1 MKQNPLLKL
10 QDFGQSIW
18 QDYIRR
24 NMILTGELKQLID
37 EDGIRGVTSNPAI
50 FDKVIAGSHD
60 YDSPTSAMALE
71 GKDIEE
77 IYQTLTVEDV
87 QRAADEFRHLYDS
100 SDGKHGFV
108 SLEVNPHLAH
118 DAEGTIDEAHR
129 LWGALDRPNVFI
141 KVPATKEGLIAIQ
154 RLISEGINV
163 NVTLLFGLPRYRK
176 VAEAYIA
183 GLEARVK
190 KGLQIQRVAS
200 VASFFLSRIDVLV
213 DPMLEEFM
221 KNDGAKAET
230 ASELHGEIA
239 IASAKQAY
247 QIYKEIFAG
256 ARFKKLIDKGA
267 RTQRVLW
274 ASTSTKNPNFSD
286 VRYVEAL
293 IGPDTINTLP
303 QETINAYRV
312 HGDPAARLE
321 EGLEKAGKVFRQLA
335 DLDIDIDQ
343 VTQQL
348 EDEGIEK
355 FNKPF
360 DSLMETLKEKRSKA
374 LEKDRDS

>member
-1 MKQNPLLKL
+1 MKQNPLVRV

-24 NMILTGELKQLID
+24 KMILTGELKKLID

-50 FDKVIAGSHD
+50 FDKAIAGSDD
-60 YDSPTSAMALE
+60 YDSSIRAMALD

-87 QRAADEFRHLYDS
+87 QNAADEFRRLYDS

-118 DAEGTIDEAHR
+118 DAAGTIEEARR
-129 LWGALDRPNVFI
+129 LWQALDRPNVFI
-141 KVPATKEGLIAIQ
+141 KVPATEEGLSAIQ
-154 RLISEGINV
+154 QLIAEGINV

-176 VAEAYIA
+176 VADAYIA
-183 GLEARVK
+183 GLEARAAA
-190 KGLQIQRVAS
+190 GRPLESVAS

-213 DPMLEEFM
+213 DQMLEKIMQNE
-221 KNDGAKAET
+221 NSKAEL
-230 ASELHGEIA
+230 AAELRGQVA

-247 QIYKEIFAG
+247 QIYREIFNG
-256 ARFKKLIDKGA
+256 DRFKELAAKGA

-274 ASTSTKNPNFSD
+274 ASTSTKNPDYPD
-286 VRYVEAL
+286 VKYVEAL
-293 IGPDTINTLP
+293 IGPETINTLP
-303 QETINAYRV
+303 QETLSAYRD
-312 HGDPAARLE
+312 HGQPAARL
-321 EGLEKAGKVFRQLA
+321 GDDLDQAGRVLAQLA
-335 DLDIDIDQ
+335 QLDIDIDD
-343 VTQQL
+343 VTRQL
-348 EDEGIEK
+348 EDEGVEK

-360 DSLMETLKEKRSKA
+360 DSLMQTLKEKRDNA
-374 LEKDRDS
+374 LKS